1 MEESKQNKIVLLRQM
16 IENAERNITAA
27 KQILLQ
33 LDGGLKKS
41 AKNPEISQIIEG
53 SFDGEK
59 MISLEGKSYPVPAN
73 YASKSKLVEGD
84 LLKLSIT
91 ESGLFLYKQISPIDR
106 RQIIGTVLKDDNDKY
121 YVLSE
126 GKKYKVL
133 LASLTY
139 FKAKKGDEVTLV
151 VPKEK
156 ISEWAAIEAVTDDAK
171 KNNDDLDL
179 EINNTEEDDDDT
191 QNDNA
196 EDVESQEIKDF
207 ENDETEDLDEKN
219 KQEEDLDQGSMEDE
233 WMPDIEEMKKEASF
247 DEDKN
252 DKISDD
258 LRM

>member
-27 KQILLQ
+27 KQIILQ

-41 AKNPEISQIIEG
+41 VKDLKMNQIIEG

-59 MISLEGKSYPVPAN
+59 MISLDGKSYPVPAN

-91 ESGLFLYKQISPIDR
+91 EDGLFLYKQISPIER
-106 RQIIGTVLKDDNDKY
+106 RKIIGIVMSDNNDKY

-139 FKAKKGDEVTLV
+139 FKAEKGNEVTLV

-156 ISEWAAIEAVTDDAK
+156 ISEWAAVEAVM
-171 KNNDDLDL
+171 
-179 EINNTEEDDDDT
+179 
-191 QNDNA
+191 DNA
-196 EDVESQEIKDF
+196 ENNSGNLDLGIDNMADDNQKDSAQE
-207 ENDETEDLDEKN
+207 
-219 KQEEDLDQGSMEDE
+219 SMEDE
-233 WMPDIEEMKKEASF
+233 WLPDIEEMKKEASF
-247 DEDKN
+247 DEEGDK
-252 DKISDD
+252 KIEDD
-258 LRM
+258 FSV

>member
-27 KQILLQ
+27 KQILAQ
-33 LDGGLKKS
+33 LDNGFKKS
-41 AKNPEISQIIEG
+41 AKDLEISQIIEG
-53 SFDGEK
+53 TFDGEK

-91 ESGLFLYKQISPIDR
+91 EDGIFLYKQISPIDR
-106 RQIIGTVLKDDNDKY
+106 RKIIGTVMSDDNGKY

-139 FKAKKGDEVTLV
+139 FKAGKGDEVTLV
-151 VPKEK
+151 IPKEK
-156 ISEWAAIEAVTDDAK
+156 VSEWAAIEAVTDNAK
-171 KNNDDLDL
+171 KDSSDLDSKVND
-179 EINNTEEDDDDT
+179 ENNKEEDDDT
-191 QNDNA
+191 Q
-196 EDVESQEIKDF
+196 K
-207 ENDETEDLDEKN
+207 EDLP
-219 KQEEDLDQGSMEDE
+219 QESIEDE

-247 DEDKN
+247 DEDKEN
-252 DKISDD
+252 KISDD
-258 LRM
+258 LS

>member
-27 KQILLQ
+27 KQILAQ
-33 LDGGLKKS
+33 LDSGFKKS
-41 AKNPEISQIIEG
+41 AKDLEISQIIEG
-53 SFDGEK
+53 TFDGEK

-91 ESGLFLYKQISPIDR
+91 EDGLFLYKQISPIDR
-106 RQIIGTVLKDDNDKY
+106 RKIIGIVMSNDNGKY

-139 FKAKKGDEVTLV
+139 FKAEEGDEVTLV

-156 ISEWAAIEAVTDDAK
+156 VSEWAAVEAVTDNTK
-171 KNNDDLDL
+171 KNSADLDL
-179 EINNTEEDDDDT
+179 EINDTE
-191 QNDNA
+191 NN
-196 EDVESQEIKDF
+196 SI
-207 ENDETEDLDEKN
+207 EDLKSDEPENLDNENEQK
-219 KQEEDLDQGSMEDE
+219 KSSAQESIEDE
-233 WMPDIEEMKKEASF
+233 WLPDIEEMKEEARF

-258 LRM
+258 LS

>member
-1 MEESKQNKIVLLRQM
+1 MEESKQDKIVLLRQM

-27 KQILLQ
+27 KQILAQ
-33 LDGGLKKS
+33 LDDGLKKP

-53 SFDGEK
+53 TFDGEK
-59 MISLEGKSYPVPAN
+59 MISLDGKNYPVPAN

-91 ESGLFLYKQISPIDR
+91 EGGLFLYKQISPIER
-106 RQIIGTVLKDDNDKY
+106 RQIIGIVLKDDNDRY

-156 ISEWAAIEAVTDDAK
+156 ISEWAAVEAVTD
-171 KNNDDLDL
+171 
-179 EINNTEEDDDDT
+179 NTENNNSLDD
-191 QNDNA
+191 
-196 EDVESQEIKDF
+196 EIEKIDF
-207 ENDETEDLDEKN
+207 ESDEAENLDDEKIDEDFEDRN
-219 KQEEDLDQGSMEDE
+219 KQESSSQESMEDE
-233 WMPDIEEMKKEASF
+233 WMPDLEEMKKEGSF
-247 DEDKN
+247 DEDR
-252 DKISDD
+252 DREISDD
-258 LRM
+258 LL

>member
-33 LDGGLKKS
+33 LDGGLKRS
-41 AKNPEISQIIEG
+41 TKNPEISQIIEG

-59 MISLEGKSYPVPAN
+59 MISLDGKSYPVPAN

-91 ESGLFLYKQISPIDR
+91 EGGLFLYKQISPIDR
-106 RQIIGTVLKDDNDKY
+106 RQIIGIVLKDDNDKY

-191 QNDNA
+191 QNDN
-196 EDVESQEIKDF
+196 
-207 ENDETEDLDEKN
+207 T
-219 KQEEDLDQGSMEDE
+219 EDLDQGSMEDE

>member
-27 KQILLQ
+27 KQIILQ

-41 AKNPEISQIIEG
+41 VKDLKMNQIIEG

-59 MISLEGKSYPVPAN
+59 MISLDGKSYPVPAN

-91 ESGLFLYKQISPIDR
+91 EDGLFLYKQISPIER
-106 RQIIGTVLKDDNDKY
+106 RKIIGIVMSGNNDKY

-139 FKAKKGDEVTLV
+139 FKAEKGNEVTLV

-156 ISEWAAIEAVTDDAK
+156 ISEWAAVEAVM
-171 KNNDDLDL
+171 
-179 EINNTEEDDDDT
+179 
-191 QNDNA
+191 DNA
-196 EDVESQEIKDF
+196 ENNSGNLDLGIDNMADDNQKDSAQE
-207 ENDETEDLDEKN
+207 
-219 KQEEDLDQGSMEDE
+219 SMEDE
-233 WMPDIEEMKKEASF
+233 WLPDIEEMKKEASF
-247 DEDKN
+247 DEEGDK
-252 DKISDD
+252 KIEDD
-258 LRM
+258 FSV

>member
-27 KQILLQ
+27 KQILAQ
-33 LDGGLKKS
+33 LDDGSKKS
-41 AKNPEISQIIEG
+41 SKNPEISQLIEG
-53 SFDGEK
+53 TFDGEK
-59 MISLEGKSYPVPAN
+59 MISLDGKSYPVPAN

-91 ESGLFLYKQISPIDR
+91 EGGLFLYKQISPIER
-106 RQIIGTVLKDDNDKY
+106 RQIIGVVLKDENDKY

-156 ISEWAAIEAVTDDAK
+156 ISEWAAIEGVTDNAE
-171 KNNDDLDL
+171 NNSDDLDL
-179 EINNTEEDDDDT
+179 KINNLEDGIEE
-191 QNDNA
+191 NNKI
-196 EDVESQEIKDF
+196 E
-207 ENDETEDLDEKN
+207 
-219 KQEEDLDQGSMEDE
+219 KQESMEDE

-247 DEDKN
+247 DEGGDKE
-252 DKISDD
+252 ISDD
-258 LRM
+258 LRV

>member
-27 KQILLQ
+27 KQILAQ
-33 LDGGLKKS
+33 LDNGFKKS
-41 AKNPEISQIIEG
+41 AKDLEISQIIEG
-53 SFDGEK
+53 TFDGEK

-91 ESGLFLYKQISPIDR
+91 EDGIFLYKQISPIER
-106 RQIIGTVLKDDNDKY
+106 RKIIGTVMSNDNGKY

-139 FKAKKGDEVTLV
+139 FKAEEGDEVTLV
-151 VPKEK
+151 IPKEK
-156 ISEWAAIEAVTDDAK
+156 VSEWAAIEAVTDNVK
-171 KNNDDLDL
+171 KDSSDLDL
-179 EINNTEEDDDDT
+179 KVNDENNKEGDDDT
-191 QNDNA
+191 Q
-196 EDVESQEIKDF
+196 
-207 ENDETEDLDEKN
+207 
-219 KQEEDLDQGSMEDE
+219 EEDSPQESMENE

-247 DEDKN
+247 DEDKEN
-252 DKISDD
+252 KISDD
-258 LRM
+258 LS

>member
-33 LDGGLKKS
+33 LDGGLKRS
-41 AKNPEISQIIEG
+41 TKNPEISQIIEG

-59 MISLEGKSYPVPAN
+59 MISLDGKSYPVPAN

-91 ESGLFLYKQISPIDR
+91 EGGLFLYKQISPIDR
-106 RQIIGTVLKDDNDKY
+106 RQIIGIVLKDDNDKY

-156 ISEWAAIEAVTDDAK
+156 ISEWAAIEEVTDDAK

-191 QNDNA
+191 QNDN
-196 EDVESQEIKDF
+196 
-207 ENDETEDLDEKN
+207 T
-219 KQEEDLDQGSMEDE
+219 EDLDQGSMEDE

>member
-1 MEESKQNKIVLLRQM
+1 MEESKQNKIVFLRQM

-41 AKNPEISQIIEG
+41 AKDLEISQIIEG
-53 SFDGEK
+53 TFDGEK
-59 MISLEGKSYPVPAN
+59 MISLDGKSYPVPAN

-91 ESGLFLYKQISPIDR
+91 EDGLFLYKQISPIDR
-106 RQIIGTVLKDDNDKY
+106 KKIIGTVINDDNGKN

-139 FKAKKGDEVTLV
+139 FKAKKGDEITLV
-151 VPKEK
+151 IPKEK
-156 ISEWAAIEAVTDDAK
+156 ISEWAAIEAVMDNEK
-171 KNNDDLDL
+171 ENNNDIIDS
-179 EINNTEEDDDDT
+179 EMNNVEESDT

-196 EDVESQEIKDF
+196 EDIKSQEVEDF
-207 ENDETEDLDEKN
+207 ENDETEDLGNRN
-219 KQEEDLDQGSMEDE
+219 KQEEDSNQESMEDE
-233 WMPDIEEMKKEASF
+233 WLPDIEEIKKEARF
-247 DEDKN
+247 DEDKD

-258 LRM
+258 LRI

>member
-27 KQILLQ
+27 KQILAQ
-33 LDGGLKKS
+33 LDNGFKKS
-41 AKNPEISQIIEG
+41 AKDLEISQIIEG

-91 ESGLFLYKQISPIDR
+91 EDGIFLYKQISPIER
-106 RQIIGTVLKDDNDKY
+106 RKIIGTVMSDDNGKY
-121 YVLSE
+121 YILSE

-139 FKAKKGDEVTLV
+139 FKAEKGDEVTLV
-151 VPKEK
+151 IPKEK
-156 ISEWAAIEAVTDDAK
+156 ISEWAAIEAVT
-171 KNNDDLDL
+171 NNTEKDSANLDL
-179 EINNTEEDDDDT
+179 EVNKIDENKEEDED
-191 QNDNA
+191 ND
-196 EDVESQEIKDF
+196 
-207 ENDETEDLDEKN
+207 L
-219 KQEEDLDQGSMEDE
+219 QEEDSPRESMEDE

-252 DKISDD
+252 TRISDD
-258 LRM
+258 LS

>member
-1 MEESKQNKIVLLRQM
+1 MEESNQNKIVLLRQM

-33 LDGGLKKS
+33 LDGGLKRS
-41 AKNPEISQIIEG
+41 TKNPEISQIIEG

-59 MISLEGKSYPVPAN
+59 MISLDGKSYPVPAN

-91 ESGLFLYKQISPIDR
+91 EGGLFLYKKISPIDR
-106 RQIIGTVLKDDNDKY
+106 RQIIGIVLKDDNDKY

-156 ISEWAAIEAVTDDAK
+156 ISEWAAIEEVTDDAK

-191 QNDNA
+191 QNDN
-196 EDVESQEIKDF
+196 
-207 ENDETEDLDEKN
+207 T
-219 KQEEDLDQGSMEDE
+219 
-233 WMPDIEEMKKEASF
+233 
-247 DEDKN
+247 
-252 DKISDD
+252 
-258 LRM
+258 

>member
-27 KQILLQ
+27 KQILAQ
-33 LDGGLKKS
+33 LDNGFKKS
-41 AKNPEISQIIEG
+41 AKDLEISQIIEG
-53 SFDGEK
+53 TFDGEK

-91 ESGLFLYKQISPIDR
+91 EDGIFLYKQISPIDR
-106 RQIIGTVLKDDNDKY
+106 RKIIGTVMSDDNGKY

-139 FKAKKGDEVTLV
+139 FKAEKGDEVTMV
-151 VPKEK
+151 IPKEK
-156 ISEWAAIEAVTDDAK
+156 ISEWAAIEAVTDNIK
-171 KNNDDLDL
+171 KDSGDLDL
-179 EINNTEEDDDDT
+179 EVNDENNKEEDDDT
-191 QNDNA
+191 QK
-196 EDVESQEIKDF
+196 EDSPQE
-207 ENDETEDLDEKN
+207 
-219 KQEEDLDQGSMEDE
+219 SMEDE

-247 DEDKN
+247 DENKEN
-252 DKISDD
+252 KISDD
-258 LRM
+258 LS

>member
-27 KQILLQ
+27 KQILAQ
-33 LDGGLKKS
+33 LDNGFKKS
-41 AKNPEISQIIEG
+41 AKDLEISQIIEG
-53 SFDGEK
+53 TFDGEK

-91 ESGLFLYKQISPIDR
+91 EDGIFLYKQISPIER
-106 RQIIGTVLKDDNDKY
+106 RKIIGTVMSDDNGKY

-139 FKAKKGDEVTLV
+139 FKAEKGDEVTLV

-156 ISEWAAIEAVTDDAK
+156 VSEWAAIEAVTDNVK
-171 KNNDDLDL
+171 KDSSDLDSKVND
-179 EINNTEEDDDDT
+179 ENNKEKDDDT
-191 QNDNA
+191 Q
-196 EDVESQEIKDF
+196 
-207 ENDETEDLDEKN
+207 
-219 KQEEDLDQGSMEDE
+219 EEDLPQESIENE
-233 WMPDIEEMKKEASF
+233 WMPDIGEMKKEAQL
-247 DEDKN
+247 DESEDN
-252 DKISDD
+252 RISDD
-258 LRM
+258 LS